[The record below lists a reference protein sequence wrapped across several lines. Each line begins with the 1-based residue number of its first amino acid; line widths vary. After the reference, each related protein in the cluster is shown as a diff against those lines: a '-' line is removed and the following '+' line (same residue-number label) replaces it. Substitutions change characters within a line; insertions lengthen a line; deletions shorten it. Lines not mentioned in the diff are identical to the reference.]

1 MKEKTPFKTVYVGMC
16 ADLLHEGHLNILKH
30 ARSLGSV
37 TVGILTDE
45 AVASYKR
52 VPTQNFNARCTI
64 VESLR
69 YVENV
74 IPQSS
79 LSYVDNLRLVKPDY
93 VVHGDDWK
101 TGVQQ
106 KIRKEVI
113 ETLAE
118 WEGELVEVPYTPG
131 ISSTQLNNKVRM
143 LGTTPGDRLKKL
155 GILLKN
161 KNIVRAI
168 ETHNGLTGLI
178 AEKTKAAHNGEP
190 REFDAMWLSSLTHS
204 ASKGKPDIQYV
215 DITLMS
221 QTIGEIFDI
230 TSKPMIVDADS
241 GGLNEHFKL
250 MVKTLE
256 RLGVSAVIIE
266 DKTGVK
272 RNSLFGTSVPQTQE
286 TIEKFSEKIAEGKR
300 AQVSSDFMIIARI
313 ESLILGKGQ
322 EDALKRAD
330 AYVKAGADAIMIHSK
345 SDTPQEILDF
355 IATFRKEDTYTP
367 IIVVPSTYNTIT
379 ETELQLAGA
388 NLVIYANHLLRS
400 AYPAMLNTAKKI
412 LENERSFEAN
422 DQCLSIKE
430 IIRLIG
436 DF

>member
-1 MKEKTPFKTVYVGMC
+1 MKEKAIFKSVYVGMC
-16 ADLLHEGHLNILKH
+16 ADLLHEGHLNILKQ
-30 ARSLGSV
+30 AGNLGSV
-37 TVGILTDE
+37 TVGILTDA

-52 VPTQNFNARCTI
+52 VPTQNFSTRCTI

-69 YVENV
+69 YVEKV
-74 IPQSS
+74 IPQTT
-79 LSYVDNLRLVKPDY
+79 LSYVDNLKLIKPDY

-113 ETLAE
+113 ETLSK
-118 WEGELVEVPYTPG
+118 WGGELVEVPYTPG
-131 ISSTQLNNKVRM
+131 ISSTQLSEKVRM
-143 LGTTPGDRLKKL
+143 LGVMPDNRLKKL

-168 ETHNGLTGLI
+168 EAHNGLTGLI
-178 AEKTKAAHNGEP
+178 AEKTKVSLDGET

-221 QTIGEIFDI
+221 QTIGEIFEI
-230 TSKPMIVDADS
+230 TTKPMIVDVDS

-256 RLGVSAVIIE
+256 RLGVSAVIVE
-266 DKTGVK
+266 DKTGAK

-286 TIEKFSEKIAEGKR
+286 TIEKFSSKIAEGKR

-313 ESLILGKGQ
+313 ESLILEQGQ
-322 EDALKRAD
+322 EDAIARAY
-330 AYVKAGADAIMIHSK
+330 AYIRAGADAIMIHSK
-345 SDTPQEILDF
+345 SDSPKEVLDF
-355 IATFRKEDTYTP
+355 LAEFRSVDKFTP
-367 IIVVPSTYNTIT
+367 VIVVPSTYNAIT
-379 ETELQLAGA
+379 ETELHEAGV

-400 AYPAMLNTAKKI
+400 AYPSMINTAKKI
-412 LENERSFEAN
+412 LENERSWEAN
-422 DQCLSIKE
+422 DDCMPIKE

-436 DF
+436 GF

>member
-1 MKEKTPFKTVYVGMC
+1 MKEKTVFKTVYVGMC
-16 ADLLHEGHLNILKH
+16 ADLLHEGHLNVLRQ
-30 ARSLGSV
+30 ARDLGSV

-52 VPTQNFNARCTI
+52 VPTQNFAARCTI

-69 YVENV
+69 FVEKTV
-74 IPQSS
+74 PQST
-79 LSYVDNLRLVKPDY
+79 LSYIDNLKMLKPDY

-113 ETLAE
+113 ETLSE
-118 WEGELVEVPYTPG
+118 WGGKLVEVPYTVG
-131 ISSTQLNNKVRM
+131 VSSTLLNEKVRT
-143 LGTTPGDRLKKL
+143 LGVSPDNRLKKL
-155 GILLKN
+155 RILLKN
-161 KNIVRAI
+161 KKIVRAI

-178 AEKTKAAHNGEP
+178 AEKTKAEYKGEP

-204 ASKGKPDIQYV
+204 ASRGKPDIQYV

-221 QTIGEIFDI
+221 QTIGEIFEI
-230 TSKPMIVDADS
+230 TTKPMIVDADS

-250 MVKTLE
+250 MVRTLE

-266 DKTGVK
+266 DKTGAK
-272 RNSLFGTSVPQTQE
+272 RNSLFGTSLPQTQAE
-286 TIEKFSEKIAEGKR
+286 IEKFSEKISEGKK
-300 AQVSSDFMIIARI
+300 AQLSDDFMIISRI
-313 ESLILGKGQ
+313 ESLILGKGKN
-322 EDALKRAD
+322 DALQRAFS
-330 AYVKAGADAIMIHSK
+330 YIKAGADAIMIHSK
-345 SDTPQEILDF
+345 SNSPNEILEFLKD
-355 IATFRKEDTYTP
+355 FRKADKFTP
-367 IIVVPSTYNTIT
+367 VIVVPSTYNSIT
-379 ETELQLAGA
+379 ETELHKAGA

-400 AYPAMLNTAKKI
+400 AYPAMMSTAQKI

-422 DQCLSIKE
+422 DACMSIKK